1 MTSCVAALQNVQTVF
16 VKKVVTCSPV
26 FDHSSVMIAKAL
38 SLWLLCGICT
48 TCLGA
53 LYQKWARQMGT
64 TGSDAAQAITADALG
79 NFYVTGQVSQAFDNQ
94 SYVGGGYDIVVMKYD
109 SNGVRQWTRI
119 TGSAGTDF
127 GSGSKIF
134 FFQYAVSKSD
144 YLHIFPFFCPVA
156 YDAKNDYIYVTG
168 RVTGDVDGQ
177 SYLGGSGDIILLR
190 FNPNGRKLLT
200 SLYGTSG
207 YDAGMAGMPVLA
219 TCFCKILL
227 MTFLPSES
235 FKLMWTTTKMS
246 S

>member
-1 MTSCVAALQNVQTVF
+1 MASRDAALQNVQTVF

-48 TCLGA
+48 ICLGA

-134 FFQYAVSKSD
+134 F
-144 YLHIFPFFCPVA
+144 
-156 YDAKNDYIYVTG
+156 
-168 RVTGDVDGQ
+168 
-177 SYLGGSGDIILLR
+177 
-190 FNPNGRKLLT
+190 
-200 SLYGTSG
+200 
-207 YDAGMAGMPVLA
+207 
-219 TCFCKILL
+219 
-227 MTFLPSES
+227 LPICSVEQ
-235 FKLMWTTTKMS
+235 
-246 S
+246 